1 MKFFILLAC
10 FITIGCNNNS
20 KFREPDNALDAGREF
35 IGYCLQGDFV
45 SAKGYML
52 PEQINDSCLIEIEK
66 KYRKN
71 DRDERQKFR
80 QASIVINQVEDIDS
94 STTIINYSYSFDKTG
109 HKVKVLKTNAG
120 WRVDFKYTFNPNL

>member
-1 MKFFILLAC
+1 MRYLILLICFFVMAC
-10 FITIGCNNNS
+10 NAKS
-20 KFREPDNALDAGREF
+20 KFREPENALDAGRGF
-35 IGYCLQGDFV
+35 IGHCLQGDFV
-45 SAKGYML
+45 SAKDYML
-52 PEQINDSCLIEIEK
+52 SEKTNDSCLIEIEK

-80 QASIVINQVEDIDS
+80 QASIVINQIEDIDS

-109 HKVKVLKTNAG
+109 HKVKIIKTNAG